1 MLRRALTR
9 ALLVPLL
16 VGMAAPA
23 GAVVLGGGIADK
35 DCRVAWEGADAT
47 DGASQVTCVDGAA
60 CDADGTVD
68 GACRFDVQLCVGV
81 EQDGCRGVALDRL
94 DVAGVPVPAPAVP
107 APDGTCGESTPVDV
121 PVGTTAA
128 GTVLAWTGRELRDVD
143 YLNLCCVAP
152 GDPFGAARCA
162 VLVDPAV
169 SGCAVVPRRVERAFA
184 AARDRVDRAG
194 AEPAHARRL
203 LGRAARKAG
212 KALKTAH
219 KVAKR
224 DPCGNAL
231 GLVASHARD
240 VLRAAR

>member
-1 MLRRALTR
+1 MLRRTVMR
-9 ALLVPLL
+9 VVLVPFL
-16 VGMAAPA
+16 VGAAVPA
-23 GAVVLGGGIADK
+23 GAIVLGGGIADK

-47 DGASQVTCVDGAA
+47 DGTSQVTCIDGTA
-60 CDADGTVD
+60 CDTDGTVD

-107 APDGTCGESTPVDV
+107 APDGTCAEPTQVDV
-121 PVGTTAA
+121 PVGTVAA

-143 YLNLCCVAP
+143 YLNLCCVAQD
-152 GDPFGAARCA
+152 DPLGAARCA

-169 SGCAVVPRRVERAFA
+169 SGCATVPRRVERVFA
-184 AARDRVDRAG
+184 AARDRVDRAW
-194 AEPAHARRL
+194 AEPARARRL
-203 LGRAARKAG
+203 LRKAARKAA
-212 KALKTAH
+212 KARKTAQ
-219 KVAKR
+219 KLAKR

-231 GLVASHARD
+231 GLVATHARD